1 MNWLCA
7 LLVNFV
13 LLTSCK
19 SSSHAVK
26 QEQTDI
32 QTVRAASV
40 TSTGRAV
47 LSVPSWLLEQVL
59 PVSKQEQLPRPRKY
73 DCSQEQLPRPRKYN
87 GKDSCDFVPILLLK
101 DSSEVLISDSAHA
114 IRNRRHEEHN
124 VDNAHSYLNFRLVS
138 LVVITFILISVLR
151 LFWK

>member
-7 LLVNFV
+7 LLVSFI

-32 QTVRAASV
+32 QTVHAASV

-47 LSVPSWLLEQVL
+47 LSVPNWLLEKVF
-59 PVSKQEQLPRPRKY
+59 PVSKQKQLPRPRKY
-73 DCSQEQLPRPRKYN
+73 DC
-87 GKDSCDFVPILLLK
+87 KDSCEFVPVLLLE
-101 DSSEVLISDSAHA
+101 DSTEVLISDSAHA
-114 IRNRRHEEHN
+114 IRNRRHEEHH
-124 VDNAHSYLNFRLVS
+124 VDNAHSYLIFRLVS
-138 LVVITFILISVLR
+138 LVVIAFILISVLR